1 MSNPTRVTGQL
12 SALPFVALFAL
23 ALALAGTTAK
33 GRGTRLRFRLGQ
45 VDRRLQTLSIRAYP
59 SSTLLPII
67 STLIIVTY
75 QPGTGGAKLEGHC
88 FFS

>member
-23 ALALAGTTAK
+23 ALAGTTAK
-33 GRGTRLRFRLGQ
+33 GRGTRLHFRLGQ